1 MLVSSLLCFPFNFFV
16 PMLVIWGA
24 MFCTSLLVP
33 IRFSAWHCLCNL
45 CLFVHTCALLV
56 IFQAFLFFCRHRWCQ
71 LVHFVFFFAYPLLFQ
86 CQYFFMAETKCVN
99 LFIIVLSLY
108 FLVPIPFYVRQGL
121 YELAHHHCALVV
133 LFRCKCFFM
142 AKTICVDLFSFVL
155 FLYFFVVDTICVS
168 FLVVFQCR

>member
-56 IFQAFLFFCRHRWCQ
+56 IFQAFLFLQ
-71 LVHFVFFFAYPLLFQ
+71 TPLVSTCSF
-86 CQYFFMAETKCVN
+86 
-99 LFIIVLSLY
+99 
-108 FLVPIPFYVRQGL
+108 
-121 YELAHHHCALVV
+121 
-133 LFRCKCFFM
+133 CFFLL
-142 AKTICVDLFSFVL
+142 T
-155 FLYFFVVDTICVS
+155 LYFFSANIFSWQRPNVS
-168 FLVVFQCR
+168 TCSSLCFPCTFWCQYLFMSDRVCMNLLIITVL